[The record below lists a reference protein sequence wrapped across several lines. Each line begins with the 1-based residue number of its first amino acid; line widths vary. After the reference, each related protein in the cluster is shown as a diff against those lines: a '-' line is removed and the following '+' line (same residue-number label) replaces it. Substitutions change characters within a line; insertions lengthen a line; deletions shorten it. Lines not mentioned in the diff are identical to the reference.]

1 MSGRIWLDSEVGVG
15 TTFHV
20 VVPMQRAAERV
31 RRTSVDA
38 SRALE
43 GRHVLVVDDNETNLR
58 ILRSQ
63 LSAWGMDVA
72 TFQDPAAALASV
84 EAGQD
89 YDLAVLDV
97 QMPGMDGVTLAHRIR
112 ATAAGARLRLLMLTS
127 LGRTE
132 PGLSDLDGTAELSKP
147 VKSAQLHAT
156 LARLLRESPAVE
168 NPSTPVPRRVPASR
182 LHILVADDNP
192 VNRQVAA
199 RILERLG
206 YVPDIVTDG
215 REAVEAV
222 TRQPYDV
229 VLMDVYMP
237 GMDGLEASTR
247 IRQTL
252 PDDRQP
258 VIVALTAGA
267 FAEERERCRAAGM
280 DDFLTKP
287 VRAEVLEDVLRDIE
301 TRAGRPQRAPD
312 GASAGEAETVPADT
326 FDRRVLDELREAL
339 GDTDG
344 AFVRELV
351 DAFTAQAPGLV
362 EQIEQA
368 IAAGDREAL
377 RFSAH
382 TLKGSSGSVGAVR
395 LAALSD
401 RLEHQDEGLSD
412 LPPVV
417 ASVHVELRAVVE
429 TLQNYVDGR

>member
-1 MSGRIWLDSEVGVG
+1 
-15 TTFHV
+15 
-20 VVPMQRAAERV
+20 
-31 RRTSVDA
+31 
-38 SRALE
+38 
-43 GRHVLVVDDNETNLR
+43 
-58 ILRSQ
+58 
-63 LSAWGMDVA
+63 
-72 TFQDPAAALASV
+72 
-84 EAGQD
+84 
-89 YDLAVLDV
+89 
-97 QMPGMDGVTLAHRIR
+97 
-112 ATAAGARLRLLMLTS
+112 
-127 LGRTE
+127 
-132 PGLSDLDGTAELSKP
+132 
-147 VKSAQLHAT
+147 
-156 LARLLRESPAVE
+156 
-168 NPSTPVPRRVPASR
+168 
-182 LHILVADDNP
+182 
-192 VNRQVAA
+192 
-199 RILERLG
+199 
-206 YVPDIVTDG
+206 
-215 REAVEAV
+215 
-222 TRQPYDV
+222 
-229 VLMDVYMP
+229 
-237 GMDGLEASTR
+237 
-247 IRQTL
+247 
-252 PDDRQP
+252 
-258 VIVALTAGA
+258 
-267 FAEERERCRAAGM
+267 M